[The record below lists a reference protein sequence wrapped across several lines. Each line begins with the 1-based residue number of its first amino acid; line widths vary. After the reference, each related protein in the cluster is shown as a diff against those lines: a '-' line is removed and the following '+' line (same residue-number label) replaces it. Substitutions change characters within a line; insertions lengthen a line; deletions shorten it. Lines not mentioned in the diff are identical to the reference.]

1 MHCNPVDECGCAACA
16 EGAFDVQPNHLIMA
30 LRFLAFGA
38 GALVALVGLIKGGRK
53 KELLAWLG
61 GWGLFL
67 TLPRYLICASCTG
80 YGKMCYS
87 YYLGKYTSM
96 ILPKREKP
104 VPLYG
109 LGLEG
114 LALSTIFW
122 APAIGLRKDRKS
134 LMAYLAMMQL
144 VLVGQFLHAC
154 RYCGTHSDDEFKKFC
169 PNHQFWRKF
178 R

>member
-1 MHCNPVDECGCAACA
+1 
-16 EGAFDVQPNHLIMA
+16 MA

-67 TLPRYLICASCTG
+67 TLPRYLICASCSG
-80 YGKMCYS
+80 YGKMCHS

-104 VPLYG
+104 VPLYA

-134 LMAYLAMMQL
+134 LVAYLAMMQL
-144 VLVGQFLHAC
+144 VLAGQFLHAC
-154 RYCGTHSDDEFKKFC
+154 RYCGTCADDEFKKFC
-169 PNHQFWRKF
+169 PAHQFWRQF